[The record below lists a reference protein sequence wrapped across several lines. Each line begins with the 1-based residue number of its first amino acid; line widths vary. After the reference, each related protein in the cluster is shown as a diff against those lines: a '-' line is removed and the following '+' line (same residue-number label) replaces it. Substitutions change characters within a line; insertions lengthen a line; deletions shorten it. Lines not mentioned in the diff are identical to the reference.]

1 MRKQLTLGTGFEK
14 YAKTT
19 RRENFLDAM
28 DRIVPGSGRRD
39 YLQAHGIDVGEG
51 TTACRAR

>member
-1 MRKQLTLGTGFEK
+1 MSKQLTLGTGFEK
-14 YAKTT
+14 FAKST

-28 DRIVPGSGRRD
+28 DRIVPGSGLRD
-39 YLQAHGIDVGEG
+39 YLQGHGIEVGVG